1 MGTQRFASS
10 QPPSDLYTD
19 MPVAPEFDFQRTPAT
34 LLVIG
39 VAAALEVVSLI
50 NPALRDAYYNK
61 YLGILP
67 FIWDGQIWRPF
78 TTTLLH
84 GGPIHA
90 LFNAY
95 WFLIF
100 GTALERRFGSPRF
113 LGLVVLLAYVTTL
126 PQYVVTNYSTP
137 LDAQVGVVGL
147 SGVLYGLFGILLIG
161 RRYEYVLGM
170 VCDRQT
176 VELLIGWFFVC
187 IVATHFGLLPVANIA
202 HGAGIVFG
210 VLYGLVAF
218 DRRRRWRWLA
228 LAAVASLVV
237 LATLV
242 YCPGHA
248 GYDHFRP
255 LRSLRGRG

>member
-1 MGTQRFASS
+1 
-10 QPPSDLYTD
+10 
-19 MPVAPEFDFQRTPAT
+19 MPVAPEFDFQRTPVT

-39 VAAALEVVSLI
+39 VAAALEVVGLVD
-50 NPALRDAYYNK
+50 PAQREIYYNK

-67 FIWDGQIWRPF
+67 YIWAGQLWRPF

-90 LFNAY
+90 LFNGY
-95 WFLIF
+95 WLLIF
-100 GTALERRFGSPRF
+100 GTALERRFGSARF

-126 PQYVVTNYSTP
+126 PQYLVTNYSTA
-137 LDAQVGVVGL
+137 LSEQVGVVGL
-147 SGVLYGLFGILLIG
+147 SGVLYGLFGMLLVG
-161 RRYEYVLGM
+161 RRYESVLAM

-202 HGAGIVFG
+202 HGAGIGFG

-228 LAAVASLVV
+228 LAAAASLLV

-248 GYDHFRP
+248 GYEHYRL
-255 LRSLRGRG
+255 LRRLRGFG